1 MTELK
6 NPLHQK
12 CINTIR
18 ILSAEAIQK
27 ANSGHPGLPLG
38 CAPIAHLL
46 YSGVM
51 KHNPNNPNWL
61 NRDRFVLSAGHG
73 SSMLYSILHL
83 CGYEISLDDIK
94 NFRQYGSITP
104 GHPEYGLTPGVETTT
119 GPLGQGFANA
129 VGMALV
135 QHFFAAKYN
144 KPNFNIIDNYIYV
157 IAGDGDMMEGI
168 THEAA
173 AFAGHNKLSNLVVF
187 YDNNKITID
196 GSTNLAMTENVSDRF
211 LAYGWNVLHVKNA
224 NDLSELNDSVKK
236 AKENVNAPTLIV
248 VDTTIGF
255 GSPNKQGKSSVHG
268 SPLGKDELAL
278 TKANLGWEYSEEFFV
293 PDDVYSFYE
302 KVKIKGMQLNSEWDS
317 LFEKYSKNYPQEA
330 KEITS
335 AVNGEF
341 FNSDSFEIPLFT
353 DYNAS
358 IATRVASGKV
368 LDYLAGQIPNLIGG
382 SADLTPSNNTKPAN
396 SSSFSPMS
404 RTGRY
409 IHFGIREHAMGA
421 ILNGMVMYGGVIAYG
436 GTFLVFSDY
445 MRPAIRI
452 AALSHISPIFVFTHD
467 SIGLGED
474 GPTHQ
479 PIEQLAALRAIP
491 NSFVFRPADANET
504 VYAWY
509 FALKNNNAPV
519 SLALSRQ
526 NIKLIDRTR
535 YSDAKG
541 TLKGG
546 YIVKKSA
553 AKPDIILMATGSEVN
568 LCLQAAEKLE
578 TTGVKVNVVSMPCT
592 QLFDKQDTKYKN
604 SVLPKDCQNR
614 LAVEAGVRQ
623 GWDKYLGNNGDI
635 ISIEIFA
642 ASAPYETLYKEYGI
656 TEENII
662 AKAKKL
668 LKKKKY

>member
-1 MTELK
+1 MPELSK
-6 NPLHQK
+6 PINQK

-38 CAPIAHLL
+38 CAPISHLL
-46 YSGVM
+46 YSVVM

-73 SSMLYSILHL
+73 STMLYSSLHL
-83 CGYEISLDDIK
+83 CGYNISINDIK
-94 NFRQYGSITP
+94 NFRQFGSITP
-104 GHPEYGLTPGVETTT
+104 GHPEFGLTQGVETTT

-135 QHFFAAKYN
+135 QHYFAAKYN

-173 AFAGHNKLSNLVVF
+173 AFAGHNKFSNLIVF

-196 GSTNLAMTENVSDRF
+196 GSTSLAMSENVADRF
-211 LAYGWNVLHVKNA
+211 IAYGWNVLHVKDA
-224 NDLSELNDSVKK
+224 NNLSELNEAVKK
-236 AKENVNAPTLIV
+236 AKEFTSAPSLIV

-268 SPLGKDELAL
+268 SPLGKEELAL
-278 TKANLGWEYSEEFFV
+278 TKANLGWNYTEEFFV
-293 PDDVYSFYE
+293 PEEVYSHYE

-317 LFEKYSKNYPQEA
+317 LFEKYSKSYPAEA
-330 KEITS
+330 SEFTDSINGNF
-335 AVNGEF
+335 VNTETL
-341 FNSDSFEIPLFT
+341 NIPEFT

-358 IATRVASGKV
+358 IATCVASGKV
-368 LDYLAGQIPNLIGG
+368 LDYLAQFIPNLIGG
-382 SADLTPSNNTKPAN
+382 SADLTPSNNTKPAASN
-396 SSSFSPMS
+396 SFSADNF
-404 RTGRY
+404 TGRY

-445 MRPAIRI
+445 MRPAVRI
-452 AALSHISPIFVFTHD
+452 AALSHINPIFVFTHD

-479 PIEQLAALRAIP
+479 PIEHLAALRCIP
-491 NSFVFRPADANET
+491 NSYAFRPADANET
-504 VYAWY
+504 VYSWK
-509 FALKNNNAPV
+509 FALQNNKAPV

-526 NIKLIDRTR
+526 NIKLIDRNK
-535 YSDAKG
+535 YANAKG

-546 YIVKKSA
+546 YILKKSD
-553 AKPDIILMATGSEVN
+553 AKPDLLLLASGSEVN
-568 LCLQAAEKLE
+568 LCLEAAEKLE
-578 TTGVKVNVVSMPCT
+578 KAGLKVNVISMPCT
-592 QLFDKQDTKYKN
+592 QLFVKQDAKYKN
-604 SVLPKDCQNR
+604 SVLPKECQTR
-614 LAVEAGVRQ
+614 LAIEAGVRQ
-623 GWDKYLGNNGDI
+623 GWDKYLGNNGDM
-635 ISIEIFA
+635 ISIETFG
-642 ASAPYETLYKEYGI
+642 ASAPYEILYEKYGL
-656 TEENII
+656 TVDNII
-662 AKAKKL
+662 SKAKKL
-668 LKKKKY
+668 LKNK